1 MSMHIMVKKRCMW
14 KSDACVGRETHINKL
29 LLKKPPGLR
38 SAGSAS
44 HNEPLRAIKGKSRG
58 RQNKNRKKYICK
70 NGQRKETNTE
80 FGARHRIFG
89 DVRRS
94 MGSAR
99 VGCPTHL
106 AGGTLRQLGLRR
118 L

>member
-1 MSMHIMVKKRCMW
+1 MHIMVKKRCMW

-44 HNEPLRAIKGKSRG
+44 HDEPLRAIQGKSG
-58 RQNKNRKKYICK
+58 GDKKQKNIYK
-70 NGQRKETNTE
+70 NGQRKETNPE
-80 FGARHRIFG
+80 SGARHRIFE

-99 VGCPTHL
+99 VGYPTHL
-106 AGGTLRQLGLRR
+106 AGGTLHQSGLGQL
-118 L
+118 

>member
-1 MSMHIMVKKRCMW
+1 MHIMAKKRCMR
-14 KSDACVGRETHINKL
+14 KSDACIGCETHINKL

-38 SAGSAS
+38 SADSAS
-44 HNEPLRAIKGKSRG
+44 LNEPLRARKEKSR
-58 RQNKNRKKYICK
+58 RQSKEKCINVN

-80 FGARHRIFG
+80 SGARRRIFG
-89 DVRRS
+89 DVLRS

-99 VGCPTHL
+99 VGCPTRL
-106 AGGTLRQLGLRR
+106 AGGTLHRLGLDQ

>member
-1 MSMHIMVKKRCMW
+1 MHIMVKKRCMW

-44 HNEPLRAIKGKSRG
+44 LDEPLRAIKGKSGR
-58 RQNKNRKKYICK
+58 RQNKNRKKIYI
-70 NGQRKETNTE
+70 NGQRKETNPE

-99 VGCPTHL
+99 VGYPTHL
-106 AGGTLRQLGLRR
+106 AGGTLHQSGLGQL
-118 L
+118 